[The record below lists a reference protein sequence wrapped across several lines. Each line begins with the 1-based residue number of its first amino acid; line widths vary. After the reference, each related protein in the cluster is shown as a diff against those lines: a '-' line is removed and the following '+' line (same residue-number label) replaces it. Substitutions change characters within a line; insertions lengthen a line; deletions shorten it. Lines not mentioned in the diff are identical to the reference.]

1 MKAILVL
8 IVVVGSMGS
17 SNYGDQRVQV
27 REIEFSSIDACRKA
41 AVQMVSASRG
51 ANDRARTFDVDRS
64 NGRVLVPGPVVI
76 AECLE
81 L

>member
-1 MKAILVL
+1 MRTIRILMIAVL
-8 IVVVGSMGS
+8 ASLMG
-17 SNYGDQRVQV
+17 
-27 REIEFSSIDACRKA
+27 ACA
-41 AVQMVSASRG
+41 AERPELKLH
-51 ANDRARTFDVDRS
+51 DRARTFDVDRS